1 MIGTS
6 VVSGSRKP
14 LSPLAVSLRKLD
26 NACANAAMGGELAKP
41 VVLVLTLFLAGC
53 VAERATSP
61 ARTATEQLLISTA
74 ADRAAEKLAEQIPAN
89 IRVLLSTTFI
99 DAPDGE
105 YALLAIKDRL
115 LRRGIVLADDK
126 ASADAILEV
135 RAGALST
142 DEKVTSLGTPQL
154 SLPVIPGVAA
164 YNGFPVPA
172 INLFKKADTKATA
185 KFAATGYDP
194 KTGKLIVA
202 TEPQYGYSRKTDW
215 VVLLFF
221 AWTDEDFSQSA
232 PR

>member
-1 MIGTS
+1 MDGEPARRA
-6 VVSGSRKP
+6 VLA
-14 LSPLAVSLRKLD
+14 LSLL
-26 NACANAAMGGELAKP
+26 
-41 VVLVLTLFLAGC
+41 LTGC

-89 IRVLLSTTFI
+89 IRVLLDTSYI
-99 DAPDGE
+99 DAPDGC
-105 YALLAIKDRL
+105 YALLAIKDRF
-115 LRRGIVLADDK
+115 LRRGIALANDK
-126 ASADAILEV
+126 ASADAIIEV

-142 DEKVTSLGTPQL
+142 DEKITSLGTPQL

-194 KTGKLIVA
+194 RTGKLVVA
-202 TEPQYGYSRKTDW
+202 TDPQYGYAQKTDW

-221 AWTDEDFSQSA
+221 SWTNEDFSPNA
-232 PR
+232 RH

>member
-1 MIGTS
+1 M
-6 VVSGSRKP
+6 
-14 LSPLAVSLRKLD
+14 LLD
-26 NACANAAMGGELAKP
+26 
-41 VVLVLTLFLAGC
+41 
-53 VAERATSP
+53 
-61 ARTATEQLLISTA
+61 
-74 ADRAAEKLAEQIPAN
+74 
-89 IRVLLSTTFI
+89 TTYI

-105 YALLAIKDRL
+105 YALLAIKDRF
-115 LRRGIVLADDK
+115 LRRGIALANDK

-172 INLFKKADTKATA
+172 INLFKRANTRATA

-194 KTGKLIVA
+194 RTGKLVVA
-202 TEPQYGYSRKTDW
+202 TDPQFGYAQKTDW

-221 AWTDEDFSQSA
+221 AWTNEDFSEGA
-232 PR
+232 RR

>member
-1 MIGTS
+1 MDGES
-6 VVSGSRKP
+6 AKRVV
-14 LSPLAVSLRKLD
+14 LAVT
-26 NACANAAMGGELAKP
+26 
-41 VVLVLTLFLAGC
+41 LVLTGC

-74 ADRAAEKLAEQIPAN
+74 ADRAAEKLAEEIPAN
-89 IRVLLSTTFI
+89 IRVLLDTTYI

-115 LRRGIVLADDK
+115 LRRGIVLANDK

-172 INLFKKADTKATA
+172 INLFKRANTRATA

-194 KTGKLIVA
+194 RTGKLVVA
-202 TEPQYGYSRKTDW
+202 TDPQYGYAQKTDW

-221 AWTDEDFSQSA
+221 AWTNEDFSEPA
-232 PR
+232 RR

>member
-1 MIGTS
+1 M
-6 VVSGSRKP
+6 
-14 LSPLAVSLRKLD
+14 D
-26 NACANAAMGGELAKP
+26 GESAKP
-41 VVLVLTLFLAGC
+41 VVLAVTLFLTGC

-74 ADRAAEKLAEQIPAN
+74 ADGAPESLAEQIPAN
-89 IRVLLSTTFI
+89 IRVLLDTTYI

-105 YALLAIKDRL
+105 YALLAIKDRF
-115 LRRGIVLADDK
+115 LRRGIALANDK

-172 INLFKKADTKATA
+172 INLFKRANTRATA

-194 KTGKLIVA
+194 RTGKLIVA
-202 TEPQYGYSRKTDW
+202 TDPQYGYAQKTDW

-221 AWTDEDFSQSA
+221 AWTNEDFSEGA
-232 PR
+232 RR